1 MTRPSDWPKM
11 RTQNEGTTYETNET
25 PKKIP
30 DTKHQK

>member
-11 RTQNEGTTYETNET
+11 RTQNEGTTYET